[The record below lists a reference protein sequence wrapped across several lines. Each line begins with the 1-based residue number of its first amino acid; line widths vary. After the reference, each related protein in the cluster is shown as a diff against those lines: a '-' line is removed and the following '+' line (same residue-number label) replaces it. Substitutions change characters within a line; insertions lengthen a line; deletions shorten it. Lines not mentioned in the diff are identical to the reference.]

1 MKRKNRKQVMGV
13 ILILTLLLTGC
24 KGGAEKEQKKEDGG
38 RRSGE
43 LVETAKLAQSIHE
56 KYADSERFEYGETIR
71 GVKRDESLELQM
83 GFDIMNAGFSEYT
96 QLAAVYQDAALTHR
110 VGTDFQWDEG
120 SQVLSVTPPRTGA
133 GGISNAELDEDV
145 PGNNPA
151 DHQLFDKGEYKD
163 WGNLQQYYLVQY
175 VDFENGEALEKPVIT
190 VFTVEREL
198 KAAPKVS
205 MRLDEDGLP
214 VFSWQ
219 EIEGADT
226 YYVMELN
233 YSEELG
239 YTGSGWVQ
247 GITEET
253 EWKPEKATHLKIF
266 SVSEEERAEEYN
278 IEKYGEG
285 TEPIYREDDPYETY
299 YCVIAASEEGTSAI
313 SNTFDEKEIARR
325 VPYMEAAK
333 TSREKEGSDYAD
345 GFANMPS
352 YKWVTMCDGTLVQK
366 LINYDFEN
374 AEYVTEQWGE
384 YENEDMSDSRIVDVE
399 VVRVSYVID
408 GTGFDGL
415 VKVQN
420 FDADTWEEEL
430 EAVKE
435 RQEKLRNRAGTKELE
450 VETEE
455 SSEGESGEGQESES
469 ETDEGQDTDGKIY
482 ETDYSITAN
491 SALSEYLAANMLSG
505 AGMIDLREFPESADQ
520 EYLVDAWME
529 AVYQNPMIL
538 GASGASLMNQGKT
551 MLVQYDTDAA
561 AMEEK
566 QKEIAD
572 EVKRVIDEIIEEG
585 MSDLE
590 KELAINQYLCDTAEY
605 DMDALENAEDN
616 DFAEVDEE
624 YNDSFTPYGVLLNK
638 VGVCA
643 SYAGAFKL
651 LADEAG
657 LECIVVTGNLEGEL
671 PHAWNK
677 VKVDGEWQIVDSTNN
692 DNELIFNALLNLP
705 DKVAGKVLVEDDRFV
720 LDSKLSDYQA
730 PNDHKEYY
738 RLQDKFYERD
748 EISASLA
755 QELNEE
761 DTAVL
766 RTDYSL
772 NDRQFQEIAE
782 NVLEKYDGEEL
793 YGYYWLGVV
802 YLTKE

>member
-1 MKRKNRKQVMGV
+1 MRRKNMRQITGI
-13 ILILTLLLTGC
+13 ILILALFLTGC
-24 KGGAEKEQKKEDGG
+24 QGGAEKERKKEDS
-38 RRSGE
+38 RERSGE
-43 LVETAKLAQSIHE
+43 LVETKKLAQSIHE
-56 KYADSERFEYGETIR
+56 KYADSEKFEYGETIR
-71 GVKRDESLELQM
+71 DVKRDESLEFQM
-83 GFDIMNAGFSEYT
+83 GFDILNAGFSEYT
-96 QLAAVYQDAALTHR
+96 QLVAVYQDAALTHR
-110 VGTDFQWDEG
+110 VGTDFKWNEQ

-133 GGISNAELDEDV
+133 GGISNAELDADV

-151 DHQLFDKGEYKD
+151 DQSLFDKGEYKD

-175 VDFENGEALEKPVIT
+175 VDLDSGEALEKPIIT

-198 KAAPKVS
+198 KASPKVS

-214 VFSWQ
+214 VFSWK

-233 YSEELG
+233 YSEDLG

-253 EWKPEKATHLKIF
+253 EWKPEKATHLKTF
-266 SVSEEERAEEYN
+266 SVSEAERTEEYY

-285 TEPIYREDDPYETY
+285 TEPVYREDDPYVSY

-313 SNTFDEKEIARR
+313 SNTFDEREIARR
-325 VPYMEAAK
+325 VPYAEASEI
-333 TSREKEGSDYAD
+333 SREKEGSDYAE
-345 GFANMPS
+345 GFAGMPS

-374 AEYVTEQWGE
+374 AEYVKEQWGE
-384 YENEDMSDSRIVDVE
+384 YENEDMSDLKTVE
-399 VVRVSYVID
+399 VEIVRVPYVID

-430 EAVKE
+430 QGIRE

-450 VETEE
+450 VETQEKSEE
-455 SSEGESGEGQESES
+455 EQEAESEKAG
-469 ETDEGQDTDGKIY
+469 EEQEADTDGKIY
-482 ETDYSITAN
+482 GTDYPITAN

-505 AGMIDLREFPESADQ
+505 TNMIDLSDFPESADQ

-551 MLVQYDTDAA
+551 MLIQYDTDAK

-572 EVKRVIDEIIEEG
+572 EVKRVIDEIIDED
-585 MSDLE
+585 MSELE

-605 DMDALENAEDN
+605 DMKALENAEEN

-638 VGVCA
+638 TGVCA

-657 LECIVVTGNLEGEL
+657 LECIVVTGDLEGEL

-677 VKVDGEWQIVDSTNN
+677 VKIDGEWQIVDSTNN

-705 DKVAGKVLVEDDRFV
+705 DNVAGKVLVEDDRFV
-720 LDSKLSDYQA
+720 LDSKLSDYEA
-730 PNDHKEYY
+730 PNDNKEYY
-738 RLQDKFYERD
+738 RLQDKFYARD
-748 EISASLA
+748 EISVSLA
-755 QELNEE
+755 QELSNG
-761 DTAVL
+761 DSAVL

-772 NDRQFQEIAE
+772 NDGQFEKIAE
-782 NVLEKYDGEEL
+782 SVLEQYGGDEL
-793 YGYYWLGVV
+793 YGYYWMGVI

>member
-1 MKRKNRKQVMGV
+1 MRRKNMRQITGI
-13 ILILTLLLTGC
+13 ILLLALFLTGC
-24 KGGAEKEQKKEDGG
+24 QGGAEKERKKEDS
-38 RRSGE
+38 RERSGE
-43 LVETAKLAQSIHE
+43 LVETKKLAQSIHE
-56 KYADSERFEYGETIR
+56 KYADSEKFEYGETIR
-71 GVKRDESLELQM
+71 DVKRDESLEFQM
-83 GFDIMNAGFSEYT
+83 GFDILNAGFSEYT
-96 QLAAVYQDAALTHR
+96 QLVAVYQDAALTHR
-110 VGTDFQWDEG
+110 VGTDFKWDEQ

-133 GGISNAELDEDV
+133 GGISNAELDADV

-151 DHQLFDKGEYKD
+151 DQSLFDKGEYKD

-175 VDFENGEALEKPVIT
+175 VDLDSGEALEKPIIT

-198 KAAPKVS
+198 KASPKVS

-214 VFSWQ
+214 VFSWK

-233 YSEELG
+233 YSEDLG

-253 EWKPEKATHLKIF
+253 EWKPEKATHLKTF
-266 SVSEEERAEEYN
+266 SVSEAERTEEYY

-285 TEPIYREDDPYETY
+285 TEPVYREDDPYVSY

-313 SNTFDEKEIARR
+313 SNTFDEREIARR
-325 VPYMEAAK
+325 VPYAEASEI
-333 TSREKEGSDYAD
+333 SREKEGSDYAE
-345 GFANMPS
+345 GFAGMPS

-374 AEYVTEQWGE
+374 AEYVKEQWGE
-384 YENEDMSDSRIVDVE
+384 YENEDMSDLKTVE
-399 VVRVSYVID
+399 VEIVRVPYVID

-430 EAVKE
+430 QGIRE

-450 VETEE
+450 VETQEKSKEE
-455 SSEGESGEGQESES
+455 QEAESEKAG
-469 ETDEGQDTDGKIY
+469 EEQEADTDGKIY
-482 ETDYSITAN
+482 GTDYPITAN
-491 SALSEYLAANMLSG
+491 SGLSEYLAANMLSG
-505 AGMIDLREFPESADQ
+505 TNMIDLSDFPESADQ

-538 GASGASLMNQGKT
+538 GVSGASLMNQGKT
-551 MLVQYDTDAA
+551 MLIQYDTDAK

-572 EVKRVIDEIIEEG
+572 EVKRVIDEIIDED
-585 MSDLE
+585 MSELE
-590 KELAINQYLCDTAEY
+590 KEFAINQYLCDTAEY
-605 DMDALENAEDN
+605 DMKALENAEEN

-638 VGVCA
+638 TGVCA

-657 LECIVVTGNLEGEL
+657 LECIVVTGDLEGEL

-677 VKVDGEWQIVDSTNN
+677 VKIDGEWQIVDSTNN

-705 DKVAGKVLVEDDRFV
+705 DNVAGKVLVEDDRFV
-720 LDSKLSDYQA
+720 LDSKLSDYEA
-730 PNDHKEYY
+730 PNDNKEYY
-738 RLQDKFYERD
+738 RLQDKFYARD
-748 EISASLA
+748 EISVSLA
-755 QELNEE
+755 QELSNG
-761 DTAVL
+761 DSAVL

-772 NDRQFQEIAE
+772 NDGQFEKIAE
-782 NVLEKYDGEEL
+782 SVLEQYGGDEL
-793 YGYYWLGVV
+793 YGYYWMGVI

>member
-1 MKRKNRKQVMGV
+1 MRRKNMRQITGI
-13 ILILTLLLTGC
+13 ILILALFLTGC
-24 KGGAEKEQKKEDGG
+24 QGGAEKERKKEDS
-38 RRSGE
+38 RERSGE
-43 LVETAKLAQSIHE
+43 LVETKKLAQSIHE
-56 KYADSERFEYGETIR
+56 KYADSEKFEYGETIR
-71 GVKRDESLELQM
+71 DVKRDESLEFQM
-83 GFDIMNAGFSEYT
+83 GFDILNAGFSEYT
-96 QLAAVYQDAALTHR
+96 QLVAVYQDAALTHR
-110 VGTDFQWDEG
+110 VGTDFKWNEQ

-133 GGISNAELDEDV
+133 GGISNAELDADV

-151 DHQLFDKGEYKD
+151 DQSLFDKGEYKD

-175 VDFENGEALEKPVIT
+175 VDLDNGEALEKPIIT

-198 KAAPKVS
+198 KASPKVS

-214 VFSWQ
+214 VFSWK

-233 YSEELG
+233 YSEDLG

-253 EWKPEKATHLKIF
+253 EWKPEKATHLKTF
-266 SVSEEERAEEYN
+266 SVSEAERTEEYY

-285 TEPIYREDDPYETY
+285 TEPVYREDDPYVSY

-313 SNTFDEKEIARR
+313 SNTFDEREIARR
-325 VPYMEAAK
+325 VPYAEASEI
-333 TSREKEGSDYAD
+333 SREKEGSDYAE
-345 GFANMPS
+345 GFAGMPS

-374 AEYVTEQWGE
+374 AEYVKEQWGE
-384 YENEDMSDSRIVDVE
+384 YENEDMSDLKTVE
-399 VVRVSYVID
+399 VEIVRVPYVID

-430 EAVKE
+430 QGIRE

-450 VETEE
+450 VETQEKSEE
-455 SSEGESGEGQESES
+455 EQEAESEKAG
-469 ETDEGQDTDGKIY
+469 EEQEADTDGKIY
-482 ETDYSITAN
+482 GTDYPITAN

-505 AGMIDLREFPESADQ
+505 TNMIDLSDFPESADQ

-551 MLVQYDTDAA
+551 MLIQYDTDAKT
-561 AMEEK
+561 MEEK

-572 EVKRVIDEIIEEG
+572 EVKRVIDEIIDED
-585 MSDLE
+585 MSELE

-605 DMDALENAEDN
+605 DMKALENAEEN

-638 VGVCA
+638 TGVCA

-657 LECIVVTGNLEGEL
+657 LECIVVTGDLEGEL

-677 VKVDGEWQIVDSTNN
+677 VKIDGEWQIVDSTNN

-705 DKVAGKVLVEDDRFV
+705 DNVAGKVLVEDDRFV
-720 LDSKLSDYQA
+720 LDSKLSDYEA
-730 PNDHKEYY
+730 PNDNKEYY
-738 RLQDKFYERD
+738 RLQDKFYARD
-748 EISASLA
+748 EISVSLA
-755 QELNEE
+755 QELSNG
-761 DTAVL
+761 DSAVL

-772 NDRQFQEIAE
+772 NDGQFEKIAE
-782 NVLEKYDGEEL
+782 SVLEQYGGDEL
-793 YGYYWLGVV
+793 YGYYWMGVI